1 MEPIAARLPSTKSN
15 SVKYACSFDRQQ
27 NKAFLALLTAF
38 AEKHPEK
45 VTSPFTTSGFTLELE
60 AGHWVHKPRH
70 PRKHSSVSK
79 FYRFEL
85 VGQFVGIKQAGPA
98 AHAGEANRPL

>member
-1 MEPIAARLPSTKSN
+1 MPSTKSN
-15 SVKYACSFDRQQ
+15 SVKHVCSFDRQQ

-45 VTSPFTTSGFTLELE
+45 VTSPFTESGFTLELQ
-60 AGHWVHKPRH
+60 AGPHWVHKPRH
-70 PRKHSSVSK
+70 PTKNSSVSK

-85 VGQFVGIKQAGPA
+85 VARGQFVGVKQAGPA
-98 AHAGEANRPL
+98 AHAGEADRPL

>member
-1 MEPIAARLPSTKSN
+1 MEPIAARLPSGKSN
-15 SVKYACSFDRQQ
+15 GVKYVCSFDREQ
-27 NKAFLALLTAF
+27 NKAFQALLTAF

-85 VGQFVGIKQAGPA
+85 VGEFVGIKQAGPA

>member
-1 MEPIAARLPSTKSN
+1 M
-15 SVKYACSFDRQQ
+15 CSFERQQ
-27 NKAFLALLTAF
+27 NKALKGLLTAF
-38 AEKHPEK
+38 AAAHPKK
-45 VTSPFTTSGFTLELE
+45 VTLPFPESGFTLELQ

-70 PRKHSSVSK
+70 PLKHSSVSK

-85 VGQFVGIKQAGPA
+85 VGEFVGIKQAGPA